1 MQSTTCNMDGPSS
14 IASPVVFDMADSLPF
29 KSLTVVGLVQ
39 DHTAAR
45 TEVVTDPDLLLNV
58 PG

>member
-1 MQSTTCNMDGPSS
+1 
-14 IASPVVFDMADSLPF
+14 MADSLPF